1 MYIEMKGFFILKS
14 SKNNKEDYKMCKK
27 VSFKVSNGM
36 DSTVRVLTTLRRK
49 NFSVKE
55 FSMEEMGH
63 NSARLVLTVDDDH
76 PVANFNRAVL
86 QMKKLVDVYD
96 VEEL

>member
-1 MYIEMKGFFILKS
+1 
-14 SKNNKEDYKMCKK
+14 MCKK

-36 DSTVRVLTTLRRK
+36 DSTVRVLSTLRRK

-55 FSMEEMGH
+55 FSMEEMGK
-63 NSARLVLTVDDDH
+63 NNTRLVLTVDDH
-76 PVANFNRAVL
+76 PIANFNRAVQ

>member
-1 MYIEMKGFFILKS
+1 MT
-14 SKNNKEDYKMCKK
+14 KK

-49 NFSVKE
+49 NFYVTE

-63 NSARLVLTVDDDH
+63 NKARLVLTVDDNH
-76 PVANFNRAVL
+76 PVANFNRVVL

-96 VEEL
+96 VEEV

>member
-1 MYIEMKGFFILKS
+1 MS
-14 SKNNKEDYKMCKK
+14 RK
-27 VSFKVSNGM
+27 VRFKVSNGM

-55 FSMEEMGH
+55 FSMEEMDQ
-63 NSARLVLTVDDDH
+63 NNARLVLTVDDNH
-76 PVANFNRAVL
+76 PIANFNRAVL

>member
-1 MYIEMKGFFILKS
+1 MT
-14 SKNNKEDYKMCKK
+14 KK

-49 NFSVKE
+49 NFAVTE
-55 FSMEEMGH
+55 FSMQEMDQ
-63 NSARLVLTVDDDH
+63 NKARLVLTVDDSQPFAD
-76 PVANFNRAVL
+76 FNRAVL

-96 VEEL
+96 IEEL

>member
-1 MYIEMKGFFILKS
+1 MYIEMKGFFYVY
-14 SKNNKEDYKMCKK
+14 NKRRIKMTKK

-49 NFSVKE
+49 NFCIKE
-55 FSMEEMGH
+55 FSMEEMGQ
-63 NSARLVLTVDDDH
+63 NRARLVLTVDDNH

-86 QMKKLVDVYD
+86 QMKKLIDVYD
-96 VEEL
+96 VEEV